1 MDVDGS
7 YVKYKARLVSK
18 GFSQFH
24 GVDCIETFAQV
35 AKMDSIRLVLTIVA
49 SKRWEVHHMDV
60 NQSSFLHGDLHEQI
74 YMQKHKFLIYY
85 LSLVYKLKKSLYGLK
100 QAPRAWYAKM
110 DNFLLSQGFERYKSD
125 PNVYLQHF
133 GDSIMIIVLYV
144 DDILITISFIADI
157 GLVKSSLHIAFSMTD
172 LGLLK

>member
-7 YVKYKARLVSK
+7 DVKYKARLVSK

-60 NQSSFLHGDLHEQI
+60 KNDCILGDLHEEI
-74 YMQKHKFLIYY
+74 YMQQPKGFIHDP
-85 LSLVYKLKKSLYGLK
+85 SLVCRLKKSLYGLK

-110 DNFLLSQGFERYKSD
+110 DNFLLSLGFERCKYG
-125 PNVYLQHF
+125 PNVYFQHF
-133 GDSIMIIVLYV
+133 GE
-144 DDILITISFIADI
+144 FIAGHSTI
-157 GLVKSSLHIAFSMTD
+157 C
-172 LGLLK
+172 